1 MEPKNFSIINL
12 TQKELRDVE
21 QYCKLNNIEDIPLF
35 LHTCWRQG
43 YETEKFGLLGNSG
56 GIREKQVE
64 IEVIREKR
72 VEIPVEVIKEVEK
85 IIEVPVE
92 KEIIKEVI
100 KEVPVEKVVEKIVEI
115 TKEIPV
121 EKIVIKEVI
130 KEIPIEKVVEKE
142 VFITDDKQV
151 NELLLKIQ
159 QLESDKQIFSTKTQ
173 ELEEEVRKFST
184 ITTENENIFH
194 YKMSKKDE
202 ELNELRRNLDELL
215 DKPPVE
221 IIKEV
226 LVQDTRA
233 LDELLLE
240 RSVLKNK
247 ITELENT
254 TKDNSKQK
262 ALEETIQKLRSEL
275 QLKNKEITD
284 LKTAISEIQ
293 ASQGRQGIFLDGS
306 NLNRTINR
314 K

>member
-1 MEPKNFSIINL
+1 MEPNYLKIFNKQIMQAVSA
-12 TQKELRDVE
+12 
-21 QYCKLNNIEDIPLF
+21 YCKLNNVEDVDGFIKKCFNTGFNIEK
-35 LHTCWRQG
+35 
-43 YETEKFGLLGNSG
+43 YGLLGKTLNDG
-56 GIREKQVE
+56 EKHLKTDGVQEKWVE
-64 IEVIREKR
+64 KEVVVEKR
-72 VEIPVEVIKEVEK
+72 VEVPVEVIKEVEK
-85 IIEVPVE
+85 IVTKIEY
-92 KEIIKEVI
+92 I
-100 KEVPVEKVVEKIVEI
+100 
-115 TKEIPV
+115 
-121 EKIVIKEVI
+121 
-130 KEIPIEKVVEKE
+130 
-142 VFITDDKQV
+142 
-151 NELLLKIQ
+151 
-159 QLESDKQIFSTKTQ
+159 SDK
-173 ELEEEVRKFST
+173 
-184 ITTENENIFH
+184 TTENELGEKIA
-194 YKMSKKDE
+194 KLMDEMSKKDE
-202 ELNELRRNLDELL
+202 QLEEFRRNLDELL

-240 RSVLKNK
+240 RSILKNK